1 MPLPDSIRV
10 KLSSEEA
17 GFASITPVVSREI
30 PTRELIDLT
39 LGVTGKDPERVREI
53 LLRGTLVSGGSR
65 FRWAGWESD
74 RESIETV
81 LATFPDADPSL
92 PFATDRCVRAVLRG
106 PSVRIDL
113 PREAGARRRVL
124 RRRSYWDMLMSVAA
138 GEDLRYAGYSYSEH
152 ADWYRM
158 TVSSPLARRLRE
170 DATLLNYSALARRL
184 QSVALESVDF
194 YTERI
199 PR

>member
-1 MPLPDSIRV
+1 VPLPDSIRV

-30 PTRELIDLT
+30 PARELIELI
-39 LGVTGKDPERVREI
+39 LGLAGKDPTRIREV

-92 PFATDRCVRAVLRG
+92 LFAADRCVRAVLHG

-113 PREAGARRRVL
+113 PREVGARRRLL
-124 RRRSYWDMLMSVAA
+124 RQKSYWDMLMSAA
-138 GEDLRYAGYSYSEH
+138 ACEDLRYGGYSYSEH

-158 TVSSPLARRLRE
+158 PVSSSLSGRLRE
-170 DATLLNYSALARRL
+170 GATLLKYSALALRL
-184 QSVALESVDF
+184 RSAALESVDF